1 MSRPFWNSF
10 LINFFTQ
17 YNGRKFV
24 RNFSTAIA
32 ALKFFSSKLKKKL
45 FFVVAL
51 LLRHLK
57 PLSNAHENFAGK
69 DRWELFL
76 FANISRIFWI
86 FRSSEMVFLPDM
98 SEGETSDGD
107 AYNEDEQAMN
117 TMNTN
122 NSNFNTLETMSARS
136 FGFIK
141 PSQKAQDN
149 DLVNRIRRHK
159 SFFNAETS
167 GNSSTKTRARV
178 QMHAH
183 GNFHFWTW
191 HANTLIFPHF
201 SDQLLFL
208 PWAIL
213 FWAASWFHFIL

>member
-1 MSRPFWNSF
+1 MDRRCCTS
-10 LINFFTQ
+10 
-17 YNGRKFV
+17 
-24 RNFSTAIA
+24 
-32 ALKFFSSKLKKKL
+32 
-45 FFVVAL
+45 
-51 LLRHLK
+51 LRHLK

-69 DRWELFL
+69 DRWDYFL
-76 FANISRIFWI
+76 FANISRNFWI

-167 GNSSTKTRARV
+167 GNSGTYKNARPFRC
-178 QMHAH
+178 M

-191 HANTLIFPHF
+191 HANTLIFLHF
-201 SDQLLFL
+201 SDQLLYL
-208 PWAIL
+208 TWVIL
-213 FWAASWFHFIL
+213 FWAASWFPFIL

>member
-1 MSRPFWNSF
+1 
-10 LINFFTQ
+10 
-17 YNGRKFV
+17 
-24 RNFSTAIA
+24 
-32 ALKFFSSKLKKKL
+32 
-45 FFVVAL
+45 
-51 LLRHLK
+51 
-57 PLSNAHENFAGK
+57 
-69 DRWELFL
+69 
-76 FANISRIFWI
+76 
-86 FRSSEMVFLPDM
+86 MVFLPDM

-167 GNSSTKTRARV
+167 GNSSTDKSAHARSD
-178 QMHAH
+178 A
-183 GNFHFWTW
+183 WEIS
-191 HANTLIFPHF
+191 IFGH
-201 SDQLLFL
+201 DMQT
-208 PWAIL
+208 
-213 FWAASWFHFIL
+213 H

>member
-1 MSRPFWNSF
+1 
-10 LINFFTQ
+10 
-17 YNGRKFV
+17 
-24 RNFSTAIA
+24 
-32 ALKFFSSKLKKKL
+32 
-45 FFVVAL
+45 
-51 LLRHLK
+51 
-57 PLSNAHENFAGK
+57 
-69 DRWELFL
+69 
-76 FANISRIFWI
+76 
-86 FRSSEMVFLPDM
+86 MVFLPDM

-167 GNSSTKTRARV
+167 GMYSK
-178 QMHAH
+178 
-183 GNFHFWTW
+183 NFWCECQRMRIS
-191 HANTLIFPHF
+191 IFGH
-201 SDQLLFL
+201 DMQTY
-208 PWAIL
+208 
-213 FWAASWFHFIL
+213 

>member
-1 MSRPFWNSF
+1 MHMKI
-10 LINFFTQ
+10 LQ
-17 YNGRKFV
+17 ERK
-24 RNFSTAIA
+24 TDE
-32 ALKFFSSKLKKKL
+32 L
-45 FFVVAL
+45 FFCSSQCL
-51 LLRHLK
+51 Q
-57 PLSNAHENFAGK
+57 
-69 DRWELFL
+69 
-76 FANISRIFWI
+76 IFHFSFQF

-183 GNFHFWTW
+183 GNFHFWT
-191 HANTLIFPHF
+191 
-201 SDQLLFL
+201 
-208 PWAIL
+208 
-213 FWAASWFHFIL
+213 